1 MVRSDLSSLEVIP
14 LSFSKFLMPKSN
26 TVLHA
31 WTFVSIDGK
40 CISLQI
46 KVASRVIDQ
55 LDAFDRLKQV
65 SLKAMD
71 MKNDFLG
78 CKL

>member
-1 MVRSDLSSLEVIP
+1 MS
-14 LSFSKFLMPKSN
+14 KSN
-26 TVLHA
+26 IVLHS

-40 CISLQI
+40 CISLPI
-46 KVASRVIDQ
+46 KVASRVIEQ

-71 MKNDFLG
+71 MKNDCLG
-78 CKL
+78 C

>member
-1 MVRSDLSSLEVIP
+1 MSN
-14 LSFSKFLMPKSN
+14 SN
-26 TVLHA
+26 TVLYA

-40 CISLQI
+40 CISLPI

>member
-1 MVRSDLSSLEVIP
+1 MSN
-14 LSFSKFLMPKSN
+14 SN

-40 CISLQI
+40 CISLPI

-55 LDAFDRLKQV
+55 LDALDRLKQV

-71 MKNDFLG
+71 MKNDFWAVVKPY
-78 CKL
+78 CSSQW

>member
-1 MVRSDLSSLEVIP
+1 MKFPFVFVKSLM
-14 LSFSKFLMPKSN
+14 SNSN
-26 TVLHA
+26 TVFHA

-40 CISLQI
+40 CISLPI